1 MKKIVTTVMI
11 MICSLFMTGL
21 MNNSVNAGQL
31 DKNESY
37 VLEKIS
43 EDKFSAKVQQRY
55 INQLKNYFC
64 QDDISLGKGEA
75 EDFVK
80 YLGEA
85 LSEKNGDTPKEM
97 ADSYIRFEKAGSAIG
112 LLLSYDSRENVFYF
126 TDSSG
131 YIVLDFQDVVKNTGN
146 EKSGMPTELIFTAI
160 IGLCIIGLLLNLGR
174 WGRKISRN
182 SDTDE
187 DDEDENELEVA
198 NRRTR
203 RARMQTFSYKA
214 VKQIL
219 RYCFVPIIMG
229 LIVIGAVMVG
239 MTFFDDI
246 TSSVKNNFIN
256 TQPVYVES
264 NRQFV
269 KTTVK
274 KDKQKKTI
282 KLSDISTPKYGDQY
296 GEITCDKLQLKAPVY
311 FGDRGNILK
320 KGAGQY
326 NGSFLPELI
335 RSGNKYGVKIK
346 ATAPSI
352 HFVKANIL
360 TEISPI
366 IGSEEQ
372 AKDLIDF
379 INNKESEDNIWETNI
394 FGKSI
399 GQIVDE
405 GIMTK
410 INNLTEETQSRMQGT
425 IEKITNDQ
433 SRGVICI
440 VL

>member
-21 MNNSVNAGQL
+21 MNNNVNAGQL

-43 EDKFSAKVQQRY
+43 EDKFTAKVQQKY

-85 LSEKNGDTPKEM
+85 LSGKKGDTPKEM

-146 EKSGMPTELIFTAI
+146 EKSGMSTELIFTAI

-174 WGRKISRN
+174 WGRKIRRN
-182 SDTDE
+182 SDTYE

-239 MTFFDDI
+239 MTFFEDI

-326 NGSFLPELI
+326 NGSFLPGEGGTILI
-335 RSGNKYGVKIK
+335 GAHDTTYFKKLEKVKKGQTFEFTTEYGVYEYKVKNIK
-346 ATAPSI
+346 
-352 HFVKANIL
+352 
-360 TEISPI
+360 
-366 IGSEEQ
+366 
-372 AKDLIDF
+372 
-379 INNKESEDNIWETNI
+379 
-394 FGKSI
+394 
-399 GQIVDE
+399 IVDE
-405 GIMTK
+405 DKYDEAYDLGADKESLVLYTCYPFGKLKGTK
-410 INNLTEETQSRMQGT
+410 EKRMFVYLDKVTGPDIQY
-425 IEKITNDQ
+425 
-433 SRGVICI
+433 
-440 VL
+440 

>member
-1 MKKIVTTVMI
+1 
-11 MICSLFMTGL
+11 
-21 MNNSVNAGQL
+21 
-31 DKNESY
+31 
-37 VLEKIS
+37 
-43 EDKFSAKVQQRY
+43 
-55 INQLKNYFC
+55 
-64 QDDISLGKGEA
+64 
-75 EDFVK
+75 
-80 YLGEA
+80 
-85 LSEKNGDTPKEM
+85 M

-174 WGRKISRN
+174 WGRKIRRN
-182 SDTDE
+182 SDTYE

-229 LIVIGAVMVG
+229 LIVVGAVMVG
-239 MTFFDDI
+239 MTFFEDI

-282 KLSDISTPKYGDQY
+282 KLSYISTPKYGDQY

-326 NGSFLPELI
+326 NGSFLPGEGGTILI
-335 RSGNKYGVKIK
+335 GAHDTTYFKKLENVKKGQTFEFTTEYGIYEYKVKDIK
-346 ATAPSI
+346 
-352 HFVKANIL
+352 
-360 TEISPI
+360 
-366 IGSEEQ
+366 
-372 AKDLIDF
+372 
-379 INNKESEDNIWETNI
+379 
-394 FGKSI
+394 
-399 GQIVDE
+399 IVDE
-405 GIMTK
+405 DKYDEAYDLGADKESLVLYTCYPFGKLKGTK
-410 INNLTEETQSRMQGT
+410 EKRMFVYLDKVTGPDIQY
-425 IEKITNDQ
+425 
-433 SRGVICI
+433 
-440 VL
+440 

>member
-21 MNNSVNAGQL
+21 MNNNVNAGQL

-43 EDKFSAKVQQRY
+43 EDKFPAKVQQRY

-85 LSEKNGDTPKEM
+85 LSAKKGDTPKEM

-174 WGRKISRN
+174 WGRRIRRN
-182 SDTDE
+182 SDTYE
-187 DDEDENELEVA
+187 EDEDENELEVA

-229 LIVIGAVMVG
+229 LIVVGAVMVG

-326 NGSFLPELI
+326 NGSFLPGEGGTILI
-335 RSGNKYGVKIK
+335 GAHDTTYFKKLEKVKKGQTFEFTTEYGIYEYKVKYIK
-346 ATAPSI
+346 
-352 HFVKANIL
+352 
-360 TEISPI
+360 
-366 IGSEEQ
+366 
-372 AKDLIDF
+372 
-379 INNKESEDNIWETNI
+379 
-394 FGKSI
+394 
-399 GQIVDE
+399 IVDE
-405 GIMTK
+405 DKYDEAYDLGADKESLVLYTCYPFGKLKGTK
-410 INNLTEETQSRMQGT
+410 EKRMFVYLDKVTGPDIQY
-425 IEKITNDQ
+425 
-433 SRGVICI
+433 
-440 VL
+440 

>member
-21 MNNSVNAGQL
+21 MNNNVNAGQL

-43 EDKFSAKVQQRY
+43 GDKFPAKVQQRY

-85 LSEKNGDTPKEM
+85 LSGKNGDTPEEM

-146 EKSGMPTELIFTAI
+146 EKSVMPTELIFTAI

-174 WGRKISRN
+174 WGRKIRRN
-182 SDTDE
+182 SDTYE

-246 TSSVKNNFIN
+246 ASSVKNNFIN

-282 KLSDISTPKYGDQY
+282 KLSDIATPKYGDQY

-326 NGSFLPELI
+326 NGSFLPGEGGTILI
-335 RSGNKYGVKIK
+335 GAHDTTYFKKLEKVKKGQTFEFTTEYGVYEYKVKDIKI
-346 ATAPSI
+346 
-352 HFVKANIL
+352 V
-360 TEISPI
+360 
-366 IGSEEQ
+366 EEDKYDE
-372 AKDLIDF
+372 AYDLSAD
-379 INNKESEDNIWETNI
+379 KESLVLYTCYP
-394 FGKSI
+394 FGKLK
-399 GQIVDE
+399 G
-405 GIMTK
+405 TK
-410 INNLTEETQSRMQGT
+410 EKRMFVYLDKVTGPDIQY
-425 IEKITNDQ
+425 
-433 SRGVICI
+433 
-440 VL
+440 

>member
-43 EDKFSAKVQQRY
+43 EDKFPAKVQQRY

-146 EKSGMPTELIFTAI
+146 EKSGMTTELIFTAI

-174 WGRKISRN
+174 WGRKIRRN
-182 SDTDE
+182 SDTYE

-326 NGSFLPELI
+326 NGSFLPGEGETILI
-335 RSGNKYGVKIK
+335 GAHDTTYFKKLENVKKGQTFEFTTEYGIYEYKVKDIK
-346 ATAPSI
+346 
-352 HFVKANIL
+352 
-360 TEISPI
+360 
-366 IGSEEQ
+366 
-372 AKDLIDF
+372 
-379 INNKESEDNIWETNI
+379 
-394 FGKSI
+394 
-399 GQIVDE
+399 IVDE
-405 GIMTK
+405 DKYDEAYDLSADKESLVLYTCYPFGKLKGTK
-410 INNLTEETQSRMQGT
+410 EKRMFVYLDKVTGPDIQY
-425 IEKITNDQ
+425 
-433 SRGVICI
+433 
-440 VL
+440 

>member
-11 MICSLFMTGL
+11 MICSLFITGL

-174 WGRKISRN
+174 WGRKIRRN
-182 SDTDE
+182 SDTYE

-326 NGSFLPELI
+326 NGSFLPGEGETILI
-335 RSGNKYGVKIK
+335 GAHDTTYFKKLENVKKGQIFEFTTEYGIYEYKVKDIK
-346 ATAPSI
+346 
-352 HFVKANIL
+352 
-360 TEISPI
+360 
-366 IGSEEQ
+366 
-372 AKDLIDF
+372 
-379 INNKESEDNIWETNI
+379 
-394 FGKSI
+394 
-399 GQIVDE
+399 IVDE
-405 GIMTK
+405 DKYDVAYDLSADKESLVLYTCYPFGKLKGTK
-410 INNLTEETQSRMQGT
+410 EKRMFVYLDKVTGPDIQY
-425 IEKITNDQ
+425 
-433 SRGVICI
+433 
-440 VL
+440 

>member
-43 EDKFSAKVQQRY
+43 EDKFPAKVQQRY

-97 ADSYIRFEKAGSAIG
+97 ADGYIRFEKAGSAIG

-146 EKSGMPTELIFTAI
+146 EKSGMTTELIFTAI

-174 WGRKISRN
+174 WGRKIRRN
-182 SDTDE
+182 SDTYE

-326 NGSFLPELI
+326 NGSFLPGEGETILI
-335 RSGNKYGVKIK
+335 GAHDTTYFKKLENVKKGQTFEFTTEYGIYEYKVKDIK
-346 ATAPSI
+346 
-352 HFVKANIL
+352 
-360 TEISPI
+360 
-366 IGSEEQ
+366 
-372 AKDLIDF
+372 
-379 INNKESEDNIWETNI
+379 
-394 FGKSI
+394 
-399 GQIVDE
+399 IVDE
-405 GIMTK
+405 DKYDEAYDLSADKESLVLYTCYPFGKLKGTK
-410 INNLTEETQSRMQGT
+410 EKRMFVYLDKVTGPDIQY
-425 IEKITNDQ
+425 
-433 SRGVICI
+433 
-440 VL
+440 

>member
-43 EDKFSAKVQQRY
+43 EDKFPAKVQQRY

-85 LSEKNGDTPKEM
+85 LSGKNGDTPKEM

-146 EKSGMPTELIFTAI
+146 EKSVMPTELIFTAI
-160 IGLCIIGLLLNLGR
+160 IGLCIIGLLLNFGR
-174 WGRKISRN
+174 WGRKIRRN
-182 SDTDE
+182 SDTYE
-187 DDEDENELEVA
+187 DDEDESELEVA

-229 LIVIGAVMVG
+229 LIVIAAAALLVFLVVQMGDKIEGFRLAR
-239 MTFFDDI
+239 I
-246 TSSVKNNFIN
+246 QAWLN
-256 TQPVYVES
+256 PES
-264 NRQFV
+264 QAQ
-269 KTTVK
+269 
-274 KDKQKKTI
+274 DKGFQTLQALYAIGSGGIWGKGLGQSMQK
-282 KLSDISTPKYGDQY
+282 L
-296 GEITCDKLQLKAPVY
+296 
-311 FGDRGNILK
+311 
-320 KGAGQY
+320 
-326 NGSFLPELI
+326 SFLPEAQNDMI
-335 RSGNKYGVKIK
+335 F
-346 ATAPSI
+346 SI
-352 HFVKANIL
+352 IC
-360 TEISPI
+360 
-366 IGSEEQ
+366 EE
-372 AKDLIDF
+372 LG
-379 INNKESEDNIWETNI
+379 I
-394 FGKSI
+394 FGAIAIILMFIMLLWRMMVIANNAPDLFGAMLVVGVMGHIAIQAILNIAVVTNSI
-399 GQIVDE
+399 PNT
-405 GIMTK
+405 GISLPF
-410 INNLTEETQSRMQGT
+410 ISYGGSSALFLLSEIGL
-425 IEKITNDQ
+425 
-433 SRGVICI
+433 
-440 VL
+440 VLSVARRIQLKEL

>member
-1 MKKIVTTVMI
+1 MRKIVTTVMI

-43 EDKFSAKVQQRY
+43 EDKFPAKVQQRY

-131 YIVLDFQDVVKNTGN
+131 YIALDFQDVVKNTGN
-146 EKSGMPTELIFTAI
+146 EKSGMTTELIFTAI

-174 WGRKISRN
+174 WGRKIRRN
-182 SDTDE
+182 SDTYE

-326 NGSFLPELI
+326 NGSFLPGEGETILI
-335 RSGNKYGVKIK
+335 GAHDTTYFKKLENVKKGQTFEFTTEYGIYEYKVKDIK
-346 ATAPSI
+346 
-352 HFVKANIL
+352 
-360 TEISPI
+360 
-366 IGSEEQ
+366 
-372 AKDLIDF
+372 
-379 INNKESEDNIWETNI
+379 
-394 FGKSI
+394 
-399 GQIVDE
+399 IVDE
-405 GIMTK
+405 DKYDEAYDLSADKESLVLYTCYPFGKLKGTK
-410 INNLTEETQSRMQGT
+410 EKRMFVYLDKVTGPDIQY
-425 IEKITNDQ
+425 
-433 SRGVICI
+433 
-440 VL
+440 

>member
-43 EDKFSAKVQQRY
+43 EDKFPAKVQQRY

-174 WGRKISRN
+174 WGRKIRRN
-182 SDTDE
+182 SDTYE

-274 KDKQKKTI
+274 KDKQKKKI

-326 NGSFLPELI
+326 NGSFLPGEGETILI
-335 RSGNKYGVKIK
+335 GAHDTTYFKKLENVKKGQTFEFTTEYGIYEYKVKDIK
-346 ATAPSI
+346 
-352 HFVKANIL
+352 
-360 TEISPI
+360 
-366 IGSEEQ
+366 
-372 AKDLIDF
+372 
-379 INNKESEDNIWETNI
+379 
-394 FGKSI
+394 
-399 GQIVDE
+399 IVDE
-405 GIMTK
+405 DKYDEAYDLSADKESLVLYTCYPFGKLKGTK
-410 INNLTEETQSRMQGT
+410 EKRMFVYLDKVTGPDIQY
-425 IEKITNDQ
+425 
-433 SRGVICI
+433 
-440 VL
+440 

>member
-43 EDKFSAKVQQRY
+43 EDKFPAKVQQRY

-85 LSEKNGDTPKEM
+85 LSGKNGDTHKEM

-146 EKSGMPTELIFTAI
+146 EKSVMPTELIFTAI

-174 WGRKISRN
+174 WGRKIRRN
-182 SDTDE
+182 SDTYE
-187 DDEDENELEVA
+187 DDEDESELEVA

-246 TSSVKNNFIN
+246 ASSVKNNFIN

-282 KLSDISTPKYGDQY
+282 KLSDIPTPKYGDQY

-326 NGSFLPELI
+326 NGSFLPGEGGTILI
-335 RSGNKYGVKIK
+335 GAHDTTYFKKLEKVKKGQTFEFTTEYGVYEYKVKDIKI
-346 ATAPSI
+346 
-352 HFVKANIL
+352 V
-360 TEISPI
+360 E
-366 IGSEEQ
+366 
-372 AKDLIDF
+372 KDKYDEAYDLSAD
-379 INNKESEDNIWETNI
+379 KESLVLYTCYP
-394 FGKSI
+394 FGKLK
-399 GQIVDE
+399 G
-405 GIMTK
+405 TK
-410 INNLTEETQSRMQGT
+410 EKRMFVYLDKVTGPDIQY
-425 IEKITNDQ
+425 
-433 SRGVICI
+433 
-440 VL
+440 

>member
-43 EDKFSAKVQQRY
+43 EDKFPAKVQQRY

-85 LSEKNGDTPKEM
+85 LSGKNGDTPKEM

-146 EKSGMPTELIFTAI
+146 EKSVMPTELIFTAI

-174 WGRKISRN
+174 WGRKIRRN
-182 SDTDE
+182 SDTYE
-187 DDEDENELEVA
+187 DDEDESELEVA

-246 TSSVKNNFIN
+246 VSSVKNNFIN

-282 KLSDISTPKYGDQY
+282 KLSDIPTPKYGDQY

-326 NGSFLPELI
+326 NGSFLPGEGGTILI
-335 RSGNKYGVKIK
+335 GAHDTTYFKKLEKVKKGQTFEFTTEYGVYEYKVKDIKI
-346 ATAPSI
+346 
-352 HFVKANIL
+352 V
-360 TEISPI
+360 E
-366 IGSEEQ
+366 
-372 AKDLIDF
+372 KDKYDEAYDLSAD
-379 INNKESEDNIWETNI
+379 KESLVLYTCYP
-394 FGKSI
+394 FGKLK
-399 GQIVDE
+399 G
-405 GIMTK
+405 TK
-410 INNLTEETQSRMQGT
+410 EKRMFVYLDKVTGPDIQY
-425 IEKITNDQ
+425 
-433 SRGVICI
+433 
-440 VL
+440 

>member
-43 EDKFSAKVQQRY
+43 EDKFPAKVQQRY

-174 WGRKISRN
+174 WGRKIRRN
-182 SDTDE
+182 SDTYE

-229 LIVIGAVMVG
+229 LIVIGTVMVG

-326 NGSFLPELI
+326 NGSFLPGEGGTILI
-335 RSGNKYGVKIK
+335 GAHDTTYFKKLENVKKGQTFEFTTEYGIYEYKVKDIK
-346 ATAPSI
+346 
-352 HFVKANIL
+352 
-360 TEISPI
+360 
-366 IGSEEQ
+366 
-372 AKDLIDF
+372 
-379 INNKESEDNIWETNI
+379 
-394 FGKSI
+394 
-399 GQIVDE
+399 IVDE
-405 GIMTK
+405 DRYDEAYDLGADKESLVLYTCYPFGKLKGTK
-410 INNLTEETQSRMQGT
+410 EKRMFVYLDKVTGPDIQY
-425 IEKITNDQ
+425 
-433 SRGVICI
+433 
-440 VL
+440 

>member
-1 MKKIVTTVMI
+1 MKKILTTVMI

-21 MNNSVNAGQL
+21 MNNNVNAGQL

-43 EDKFSAKVQQRY
+43 EDKFPAKVQQRY
-55 INQLKNYFC
+55 INQLENYFC
-64 QDDISLGKGEA
+64 QDDVSLGKGEA

-85 LSEKNGDTPKEM
+85 LSGKKEDTPKGI
-97 ADSYIRFEKAGSAIG
+97 ADNYIRFEKAGTAIG
-112 LLLSYDSRENVFYF
+112 LLLSYDSRENAFYF

-131 YIVLDFQDVVKNTGN
+131 YVVLDFQDVIKNTGN
-146 EKSGMPTELIFTAI
+146 DRNGMPTEIIFTAI

-174 WGRKISRN
+174 WGRRIRRN
-182 SDTDE
+182 SDTYE

-203 RARMQTFSYKA
+203 RARMQTLSYKA

-229 LIVIGAVMVG
+229 LIVIGVVMVG

-256 TQPVYVES
+256 TQPIYVES

-274 KDKQKKTI
+274 KEKQKKTI
-282 KLSDISTPKYGDQY
+282 KLSDISTPKYGDRY
-296 GEITCDKLQLKAPVY
+296 GEITCDRLGLKAPVY

-320 KGAGQY
+320 NGAGQY
-326 NGSFLPELI
+326 NGSFLPGEGGTILI
-335 RSGNKYGVKIK
+335 GAHDTTYFKKLEKVKKGQSFEFTTEYGIYEYIVRDIKIIDEDKYDE
-346 ATAPSI
+346 AY
-352 HFVKANIL
+352 
-360 TEISPI
+360 
-366 IGSEEQ
+366 
-372 AKDLIDF
+372 DLSA
-379 INNKESEDNIWETNI
+379 NKESLVLYTCYP
-394 FGKSI
+394 FGKLK
-399 GQIVDE
+399 G
-405 GIMTK
+405 TK
-410 INNLTEETQSRMQGT
+410 EKRMFVYLDKVTGPDIQY
-425 IEKITNDQ
+425 
-433 SRGVICI
+433 
-440 VL
+440 

>member
-1 MKKIVTTVMI
+1 MKKIVTTIMI

-43 EDKFSAKVQQRY
+43 EDKFPAKVQQRY

-146 EKSGMPTELIFTAI
+146 EKSVMPTELIFTAI

-174 WGRKISRN
+174 WGRKIRRN
-182 SDTDE
+182 SDTYE

-246 TSSVKNNFIN
+246 ASSVKSNFIN

-274 KDKQKKTI
+274 KDKQKKII
-282 KLSDISTPKYGDQY
+282 KLSDIPTPKYGDQY

-326 NGSFLPELI
+326 NGSFLPGEGGTILI
-335 RSGNKYGVKIK
+335 GAHDTTYFKKLEKVKKGQTFEFTTEYGVYEYKVKDIKI
-346 ATAPSI
+346 
-352 HFVKANIL
+352 V
-360 TEISPI
+360 
-366 IGSEEQ
+366 EEDKYDE
-372 AKDLIDF
+372 AYDLSAD
-379 INNKESEDNIWETNI
+379 KESLVLYTCYP
-394 FGKSI
+394 FGKLK
-399 GQIVDE
+399 G
-405 GIMTK
+405 TK
-410 INNLTEETQSRMQGT
+410 EKRMFVYLDKVTGPD
-425 IEKITNDQ
+425 IKY
-433 SRGVICI
+433 
-440 VL
+440 

>member
-1 MKKIVTTVMI
+1 
-11 MICSLFMTGL
+11 
-21 MNNSVNAGQL
+21 MNNNVNAGQL

-146 EKSGMPTELIFTAI
+146 EKSVMPTELIFTAI

-174 WGRKISRN
+174 WGRKIRRN
-182 SDTDE
+182 SDTYE

-326 NGSFLPELI
+326 NGSFLPGEGETILI
-335 RSGNKYGVKIK
+335 GAHDTTYFKKLENVKKGQTFEFTTEYGIYEYKVKDIK
-346 ATAPSI
+346 
-352 HFVKANIL
+352 
-360 TEISPI
+360 
-366 IGSEEQ
+366 
-372 AKDLIDF
+372 
-379 INNKESEDNIWETNI
+379 
-394 FGKSI
+394 
-399 GQIVDE
+399 IVDE
-405 GIMTK
+405 DKYDEAYDLSADKESLVLYTCYPFGKLKGTK
-410 INNLTEETQSRMQGT
+410 EKRMFVYLDKVTGPDIQY
-425 IEKITNDQ
+425 
-433 SRGVICI
+433 
-440 VL
+440 

>member
-21 MNNSVNAGQL
+21 MNNNVNAGQL

-43 EDKFSAKVQQRY
+43 EDKFPAKVQQKY

-85 LSEKNGDTPKEM
+85 LSGKKGDTPKEM

-146 EKSGMPTELIFTAI
+146 EKSGMSTELIFTAI

-174 WGRKISRN
+174 WGRKIRRN
-182 SDTDE
+182 SDTYE

-239 MTFFDDI
+239 MTFFEDI

-326 NGSFLPELI
+326 NGSFLPGEGGTILI
-335 RSGNKYGVKIK
+335 GAHDTTYFKKLEKVKKGQTFEFTTEYGIYEYKVKNIK
-346 ATAPSI
+346 
-352 HFVKANIL
+352 
-360 TEISPI
+360 
-366 IGSEEQ
+366 
-372 AKDLIDF
+372 
-379 INNKESEDNIWETNI
+379 
-394 FGKSI
+394 
-399 GQIVDE
+399 IVDE
-405 GIMTK
+405 DKYDEAYDLGADKESLVLYTCYPFGKLKGTK
-410 INNLTEETQSRMQGT
+410 EKRMFVYLDKVTGPDIQY
-425 IEKITNDQ
+425 
-433 SRGVICI
+433 
-440 VL
+440 

>member
-43 EDKFSAKVQQRY
+43 EDKFPAKVQQRY

-97 ADSYIRFEKAGSAIG
+97 ADGYIRFEKAGSAIG

-146 EKSGMPTELIFTAI
+146 EKSGMTTELIFTAI

-174 WGRKISRN
+174 WGRKIRRN
-182 SDTDE
+182 SDTYE

-326 NGSFLPELI
+326 NGSFLPGEGETILI
-335 RSGNKYGVKIK
+335 GAHDTTYFKKLENVKKGQIFEFTTEYGIYEYKVKDIK
-346 ATAPSI
+346 
-352 HFVKANIL
+352 
-360 TEISPI
+360 
-366 IGSEEQ
+366 
-372 AKDLIDF
+372 
-379 INNKESEDNIWETNI
+379 
-394 FGKSI
+394 
-399 GQIVDE
+399 IVDE
-405 GIMTK
+405 DKYDEAYDLSADKESLVLYTCYPFGKLKGTK
-410 INNLTEETQSRMQGT
+410 KKRMFVYLDKVTGPDIQY
-425 IEKITNDQ
+425 
-433 SRGVICI
+433 
-440 VL
+440 